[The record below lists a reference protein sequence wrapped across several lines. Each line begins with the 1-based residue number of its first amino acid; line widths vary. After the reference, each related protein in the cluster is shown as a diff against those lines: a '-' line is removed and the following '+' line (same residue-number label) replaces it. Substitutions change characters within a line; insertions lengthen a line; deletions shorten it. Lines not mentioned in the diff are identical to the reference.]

1 MINLKTDI
9 PEGFLEEEERCG
21 FVVKREM
28 KEVWAIELDL
38 FSEFDRVCK
47 KYSLPYVAS
56 GGTIL
61 GTIRHAGFI
70 PWDDDIDLMML
81 RADYEKLCKIA
92 PSEFNH
98 PYFFQTEE
106 NDPGFMRDFARLRNS
121 LTTGIQMIEYK
132 TRPTYNQGIFI
143 DIFPMDA
150 VIDDEKKFKK
160 QVRCYDFYHKV
171 YTLSSAIIYNAQNHE
186 VSNMVIMFRKALHV
200 LLGPVLKLIK
210 MDRYSFRKTQQI
222 CQRYNQI
229 ETKCVSLLSLDIH
242 NLKHSNLRTAFN
254 GITYKNFEF
263 VQMPIPSDYEEH
275 LKKKY
280 GDYMTFKRIP
290 NFHGD
295 VIFDTNISY
304 VEFYNNKKK

>member
-9 PEGFLEEEERCG
+9 PEGFLKEEERCG
-21 FVVKREM
+21 FVVKHEM

-61 GTIRHAGFI
+61 GAVRHEGFI

-81 RADYEKLCKIA
+81 REDYDKLCKIA
-92 PSEFNH
+92 PSEFKH
-98 PYFFQTEE
+98 PYFFQTEDT
-106 NDPGFMRDFARLRNS
+106 DPGFMRDFARLRNS
-121 LTTGIQMIEYK
+121 LTTGIQKIEYQN
-132 TRPTYNQGIFI
+132 RPTYNQGIFI

-150 VIDDEKKFKK
+150 LIDDEKEYKR
-160 QVRCYDFYHKV
+160 QVRGYDFYRKV
-171 YTLSSAIIYNAQNHE
+171 FTLSSAIIYNAQYHD
-186 VSNMVIMFRKALHV
+186 VSQMTVKLRCLLHY
-200 LLGPVLKLIK
+200 LFGAILKFMKI
-210 MDRYSFRKTQQI
+210 DRYSFRKTQQI
-222 CQRYNQI
+222 CQRYNHMD
-229 ETKCVSLLSLDIH
+229 TKYVSLLSLDIH
-242 NLKHSNLRTAFN
+242 NLKHSNLKTVFN
-254 GITYKNFEF
+254 DITYRKFEY
-263 VQMPIPSDYEEH
+263 VKMPIPSDYEEH

-290 NFHGD
+290 NFHGE

-304 VEFYNNKKK
+304 VDYYNKKK